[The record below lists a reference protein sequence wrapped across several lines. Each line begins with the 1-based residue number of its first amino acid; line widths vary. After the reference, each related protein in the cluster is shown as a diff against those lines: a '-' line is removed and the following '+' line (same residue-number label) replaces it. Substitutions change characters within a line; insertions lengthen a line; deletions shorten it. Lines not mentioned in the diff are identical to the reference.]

1 MHRPLLVV
9 DHPSG
14 LEHDTGPGHPERAP
28 RLQAAEL
35 AWSDP
40 ALETRIVRRVAGP
53 ASAEDLLRVH
63 STRHVE
69 SLRELATAGGGRIDA
84 DTVTSAGSWDA
95 GLHAAGAGITAVEGV
110 DGGDADAAFVVVR
123 PPGHHATPDRAM
135 GFCLFNNI
143 AVTARWLT
151 AQGQRVAVI
160 DWDVHHGNGTQDAFW
175 DDPDVLFVSL
185 HQAGIYPGSG
195 RHDERGG
202 AGAPWSTLNL
212 PLPARATGDVYR
224 RAFDGVIRRAVEW
237 HRPDWILVSAGY
249 DAHRADPLADMA
261 LTDDDFASLTTR
273 VMEMTGGTKVVFFLE
288 GGYDLR
294 ALTDSVRATA
304 AAALDR
310 PTDSELATSRGGP
323 GNEVVDILAGQWEQ
337 LGR

>member
-1 MHRPLLVV
+1 MSRPLLVV

-14 LEHDTGPGHPERAP
+14 FEHDTGPGHPERAP

-35 AWSDP
+35 AWADPSLSDRV
-40 ALETRIVRRVAGP
+40 LRRTAG
-53 ASAEDLLRVH
+53 AATTEDLLRVH
-63 STRHVE
+63 SREHVE
-69 SLRELATAGGGRIDA
+69 KIRRITGTGGGRIDA
-84 DTVTSAGSWDA
+84 DTVTSPASWEA
-95 GLHAAGAGITAVEGV
+95 GLHAAGAGITAIEAIDHDEV
-110 DGGDADAAFVVVR
+110 DLGFVVVR
-123 PPGHHATPDRAM
+123 PPGHHATPHQAM

-143 AVTARWLT
+143 AVAARWLT
-151 AQGQRVAVI
+151 ARGQRVAVI

-202 AGAPWSTLNL
+202 TSAPWSTLNL
-212 PLPARATGDVYR
+212 PLPARSTGDVYR
-224 RAFDGVIRRAVEW
+224 RAFDGVVRRAVEW

-261 LTDDDFASLTTR
+261 LSDDDFASFTTR
-273 VMEMTGGTKVVFFLE
+273 LVEMAGGSQVVFFLE

-304 AAALDR
+304 LAGLDR
-310 PTDSELATSRGGP
+310 PDDAALVTTRGGP
-323 GNEVVDILAGQWEQ
+323 GHEVVDVLARQWEQ